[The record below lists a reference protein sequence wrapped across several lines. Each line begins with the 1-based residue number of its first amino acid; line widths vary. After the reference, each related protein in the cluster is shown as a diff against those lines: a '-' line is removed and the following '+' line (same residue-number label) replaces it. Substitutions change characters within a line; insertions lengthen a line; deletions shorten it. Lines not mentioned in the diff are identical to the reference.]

1 MLLFAAV
8 AESGTQSGKV
18 HIDESLLIGI
28 AEGNRQAFEV
38 LYEKTRKSIYA
49 YALSILKN
57 PADAEDV
64 MQDTYLKIRSAAHL
78 YRPEGK
84 PLAWMFTITR
94 NICLMRIRQQK
105 HLSLYSYEEAP
116 PEADF
121 LQIDNLEDRIV
132 MQTALKV
139 LKDEE
144 CQIII
149 LHAVTG
155 LKHREISSLLQ
166 IPLSTVLSKYNRG
179 LKKLKS
185 ELEGKL

>member
-28 AEGNRQAFEV
+28 AEGNRQAFEM

-105 HLSLYSYEEAP
+105 HLSIY
-116 PEADF
+116 
-121 LQIDNLEDRIV
+121 
-132 MQTALKV
+132 
-139 LKDEE
+139 
-144 CQIII
+144 
-149 LHAVTG
+149 
-155 LKHREISSLLQ
+155 
-166 IPLSTVLSKYNRG
+166 
-179 LKKLKS
+179 
-185 ELEGKL
+185 